1 MPFGTRT
8 IHETL
13 PNIRKMKSILLKSYA
28 NGEINLKENTI
39 EFNDKSS
46 RMNKGLFRLYPFLF
60 LFFGI
65 YQLYLG
71 ITAEREIQIV
81 LRVLAGILLLS
92 IPAMLYH
99 SNFFRTNKK
108 EIGLNEIENVKMKK
122 IFGEILIDF
131 KLKDNSTR
139 RVYNIKS
146 ITDWN
151 LIKGY
156 LTESK
161 VQCIN

>member
-1 MPFGTRT
+1 MN
-8 IHETL
+8 
-13 PNIRKMKSILLKSYA
+13 NIQLKSNA
-28 NGEINLKENTI
+28 NGEINLKEETI

-46 RMNKGLFRLYPFLF
+46 RMNKVLFKIYPFLF

-65 YQLYLG
+65 YEIYSGIISESGIQITLG
-71 ITAEREIQIV
+71 IMT
-81 LRVLAGILLLS
+81 GILLVS

-108 EIGLNEIENVKMKK
+108 EIDLNEIKDVKMKK

-139 RVYNIKS
+139 RVYNIKN

-151 LIKGY
+151 LIKSY
-156 LTESK
+156 LTERK
-161 VQCIN
+161 VECLN

>member
-1 MPFGTRT
+1 MN
-8 IHETL
+8 
-13 PNIRKMKSILLKSYA
+13 NIQLKSNA
-28 NGEINLKENTI
+28 NGEINLKEETI

-46 RMNKGLFRLYPFLF
+46 RMNKVLFKIYPFLF

-65 YQLYLG
+65 YENYSGIISESGIQITLG
-71 ITAEREIQIV
+71 IMT
-81 LRVLAGILLLS
+81 GILLVS

-108 EIGLNEIENVKMKK
+108 EIDLNEIKDVKMKK

-139 RVYNIKS
+139 RVYNIKN

-151 LIKGY
+151 LIKSY
-156 LTESK
+156 LTERK
-161 VQCIN
+161 VECLN

>member
-1 MPFGTRT
+1 MN
-8 IHETL
+8 
-13 PNIRKMKSILLKSYA
+13 NIQLKSNA
-28 NGEINLKENTI
+28 NGEINLKEETI

-46 RMNKGLFRLYPFLF
+46 RMNKVLFKIYPFLF

-65 YQLYLG
+65 YEIYSGIISESGIQITLG
-71 ITAEREIQIV
+71 IMT
-81 LRVLAGILLLS
+81 GILLVS

-108 EIGLNEIENVKMKK
+108 EIDLNEIKDVKMKK

-139 RVYNIKS
+139 RVYNIRN
-146 ITDWN
+146 ITEWN
-151 LIKGY
+151 IIKDY
-156 LTESK
+156 LTERK
-161 VQCIN
+161 VECLN

>member
-1 MPFGTRT
+1 MN
-8 IHETL
+8 
-13 PNIRKMKSILLKSYA
+13 NIQLKSYA
-28 NGEINLKENTI
+28 NGEINLKEETI

-46 RMNKGLFRLYPFLF
+46 RMNKGLFKIYPFLF
-60 LFFGI
+60 LIFGI
-65 YQLYLG
+65 YEIYSGIISESGIQITLG
-71 ITAEREIQIV
+71 IMT
-81 LRVLAGILLLS
+81 GILLVS

-108 EIGLNEIENVKMKK
+108 EIDLNEIKDVKMKK

-139 RVYNIKS
+139 RVYNIKN

-151 LIKGY
+151 LIKSY
-156 LTESK
+156 LTERK
-161 VQCIN
+161 VECLN

>member
-1 MPFGTRT
+1 MK
-8 IHETL
+8 
-13 PNIRKMKSILLKSYA
+13 NIQLKSSA

-46 RMNKGLFRLYPFLF
+46 RINKGLFRLYPFLF
-60 LFFGI
+60 LFCGL
-65 YQLYLG
+65 YQLYSG

-81 LRVLAGILLLS
+81 LRVLCGVLLIS

-108 EIGLNEIENVKMKK
+108 EIGLNEIKNVKMKK

-139 RVYNIKS
+139 RVYNIKN

-151 LIKGY
+151 VIKSY

-161 VQCIN
+161 VQCLN